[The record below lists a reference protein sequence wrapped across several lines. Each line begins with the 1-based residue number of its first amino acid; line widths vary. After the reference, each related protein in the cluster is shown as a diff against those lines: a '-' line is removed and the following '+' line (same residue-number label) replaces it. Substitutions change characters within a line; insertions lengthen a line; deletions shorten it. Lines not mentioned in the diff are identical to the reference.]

1 MTWHLAAALHQGGD
15 VLAAVTAGA
24 SHPAVAGLLGL
35 AAAGLGGAVVAMA
48 WSVHV
53 RQIQLAEQLARRQ
66 FLVAATAG
74 GEARE
79 AGEAGERRGDVPA
92 AQNGRPAP
100 RRPDRLVIEGPDV
113 VVTGEQARYRVP
125 LGSGGT
131 VVSWAAGGGALA
143 QAPDPAHPGELLL
156 IADRPGDLTVTVWV
170 REGLAERRATKAV
183 TAVPDAAA
191 AVPPVTLRLFLNA
204 WGLVT
209 VAVLIMGFAGALA
222 ALGDLA
228 PSDFIA
234 LAALLAALLG
244 VIAAQRGPADADGRP
259 GAVRARPWE
268 VIPPAPRVA
277 PPPPHPADPAAAEP
291 NHRYRAG

>member
-1 MTWHLAAALHQGGD
+1 MTWHLAAVLHQGGN

-35 AAAGLGGAVVAMA
+35 GAAGLGGAVVAMA

-66 FLVAATAG
+66 FLVAASQG
-74 GEARE
+74 GEGA
-79 AGEAGERRGDVPA
+79 EAGERRGDVPA
-92 AQNGRPAP
+92 AQNGRPGP
-100 RRPDRLVIEGPDV
+100 RRPDRLIIEGPDV

-143 QAPDPAHPGELLL
+143 QSPDPAHPDDLLL

-191 AVPPVTLRLFLNA
+191 TVPPVTLRLFLNA

-209 VAVLIMGFAGALA
+209 VAVLTVGFAGALA

-244 VIAAQRGPADADGRP
+244 VVAAQRGTADGDGRP
-259 GAVRARPWE
+259 GTVRARPWE
-268 VIPPAPRVA
+268 LIPPAPRPA
-277 PPPPHPADPAAAEP
+277 PPPGHPAGPAPAEP
-291 NHRYRAG
+291 NHRHRAG